1 MAKRFTDT
9 EKWKDDWFISL
20 SNDYKIIWIWLV
32 DNCTHSGLCKRS
44 IALLNL
50 MCKTSI
56 TESELLD
63 NMEGRVLIINDY
75 WFIPKFIKFQY
86 STLLS
91 GKPAILSVVKDLYQY
106 NLRQIIGESFGNDYT
121 IINESFY
128 NHCQMIKDKDKVK
141 DKVKDKDKDFKGGV
155 GEFLKGEKFSEDL
168 TEVFFHDGSKQKL
181 GSDQLNWAVNGSLK
195 PREVIKGLIY

>member
-20 SNDYKIIWIWLV
+20 SNDYKIIWIWLL
-32 DNCTHSGLCKRS
+32 DNCTHSGMCKRS

-56 TESELLD
+56 TESELLE
-63 NMEGRVLIINDY
+63 NMDGRVLIINDY

-121 IINESFY
+121 IINESFH

-141 DKVKDKDKDFKGGV
+141 DMGKVKGFKGGV
-155 GEFLKGEKFSEDL
+155 GEILKGEKFSEDL
-168 TEVFFHDGSKQKL
+168 TEAIFPDGSRQKL
-181 GSDQLNWAVNGSLK
+181 GKNQIDGAADGSVK
-195 PREVIKGLIY
+195 PREIIKGIIY